1 MNKQA
6 MELAFKHWIDNFD
19 GGLVVTN
26 KVIWEAAW
34 NAALKEAIKQQGAP
48 EVMRVTVDTEGWQ
61 LVPKEPTI
69 LMRCAGE
76 MTKAPI
82 SCWFAMLSAAPQY
95 TGEKE

>member
-34 NAALKEAIKQQGAP
+34 NAALKEAIKQQG
-48 EVMRVTVDTEGWQ
+48 
-61 LVPKEPTI
+61 EPVADG
-69 LMRCAGE
+69 MQKVSGE
-76 MTKAPI
+76 PH
-82 SCWFAMLSAAPQY
+82 
-95 TGEKE
+95 